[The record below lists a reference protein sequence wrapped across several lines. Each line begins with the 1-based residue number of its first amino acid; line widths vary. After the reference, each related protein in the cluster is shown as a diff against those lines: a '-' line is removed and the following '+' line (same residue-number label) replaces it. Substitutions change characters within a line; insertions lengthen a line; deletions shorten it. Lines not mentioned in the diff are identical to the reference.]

1 MNLVTKTALAVFVAS
16 IGFGPVSSFA
26 QDASCS
32 CATYQGPANP
42 VGGCGLDVPANSSL
56 DISRA
61 ENSICLN
68 LVGFEQTAA
77 IQLSGG
83 GGGFGPPEAIF
94 DGVLL
99 TSGVLSATQDDD
111 SASAADGEA
120 TAFDAMVVDLPGLN

>member
-1 MNLVTKTALAVFVAS
+1 MNLMIKTTLALFVAS
-16 IGFGPVSSFA
+16 IGFDPVSSFA

-42 VGGCGLDVPANSSL
+42 IGGCGLDVPANSSL

-61 ENSICLN
+61 GNSICLN
-68 LVGFEQTAA
+68 LVGSEQTAA
-77 IQLSGG
+77 VQLSGG

-99 TSGVLSATQDDD
+99 TNGVLSATQDD
-111 SASAADGEA
+111 SGVSR
-120 TAFDAMVVDLPGLN
+120 